1 MDSTAGKRRTARRV
15 QYGALPYRLRGISRP
30 QVMLITSRET
40 GRWVIP
46 KGWPQKWRKPYR
58 AAAREA
64 REEAGL
70 VGKVGRV
77 PIGSY
82 SYRKRLKSGNVV
94 ACEVRVFPFA
104 VKRRLKGWREKAE
117 RKVKWFS
124 PKAAAKLVNERA
136 LRDIIRRLP
145 KR

>member
-1 MDSTAGKRRTARRV
+1 MSRADKKHARRRI

-46 KGWPQKWRKPYR
+46 KGWPQKRRKPYR

-64 REEAGL
+64 REEAGI
-70 VGKVGRV
+70 VGTVGRE

-94 ACEVRVFPFA
+94 ACEVRVFPLA
-104 VKRRLKGWREKAE
+104 
-117 RKVKWFS
+117 
-124 PKAAAKLVNERA
+124 
-136 LRDIIRRLP
+136 
-145 KR
+145 